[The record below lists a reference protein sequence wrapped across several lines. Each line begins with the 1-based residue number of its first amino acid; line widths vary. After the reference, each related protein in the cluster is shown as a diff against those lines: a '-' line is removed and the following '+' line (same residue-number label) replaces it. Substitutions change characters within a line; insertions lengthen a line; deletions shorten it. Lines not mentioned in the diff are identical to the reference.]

1 MTTTPIRC
9 ALPFALA
16 LLTGC
21 TGGSDFSAYFPTV
34 RFDRLQLTALD
45 WEHIDVDFLF
55 NVDNPN
61 PIGMPLERFD
71 YGLDLENFTI
81 LSGSNPDGLRLDPE
95 ATTQVALP
103 VSLNFVD
110 IYDAVEA
117 TRGLDYLAFGL
128 HGNFG
133 WDTDFGP
140 IDLNYDE
147 RGSFPALRTPKI
159 SMQQLRVRQA
169 DAERV
174 GFDLDLGVD
183 NDQGSS
189 LFFQNFAYDV
199 KLAGVKV
206 ANGTEAEVGD
216 APGAT
221 ESTLS
226 LPFEV
231 DYVDAI
237 GAIAAIAS
245 GQKIKVDLSASS
257 DVDTPFGAVP
267 ISIDENGNLKVGE

>member
-1 MTTTPIRC
+1 MTSLSRI
-9 ALPFALA
+9 ALPAVAVFLS
-16 LLTGC
+16 GC
-21 TGGSDFSAYFPTV
+21 TGGGDFSAYFPTV
-34 RFDRLQLTALD
+34 KFDKLQLTALD

-61 PIGMPLERFD
+61 PVGMPLERFD
-71 YGLDLENFTI
+71 YGLDLEEFTI

-117 TRGLDYLAFGL
+117 TRGLDYLGFGL

-140 IDLNYDE
+140 VDLNYDE
-147 RGSFPALRTPKI
+147 HGSFPALRTPKL
-159 SMQQLRVRQA
+159 SMKELRIREA
-169 DAERV
+169 NTDRV

-189 LFFQNFAYDV
+189 LFFQNFAYKV

-206 ANGTEAEVGD
+206 ADGNEEELGD
-216 APGAT
+216 APGAA

-226 LPFEV
+226 LPFEI
-231 DYVDAI
+231 DYIDAI
-237 GAIAAIAS
+237 DAIAAVAS
-245 GQKIKVDLSASS
+245 GDKIKVDLSASS
-257 DVDTPFGAVP
+257 DVDTPFGPVP